1 MACMAWYIYIYHMPH
16 AHDNVNMYGKP
27 CGKTICHIPY
37 CNLFINVN
45 LLEAYKLILKTNI
58 PMKSKSL

>member
-27 CGKTICHIPY
+27 CGKTIYHIPRW
-37 CNLFINVN
+37 NLFINVN
-45 LLEAYKLILKTNI
+45 LLRVHKLIPKMKIQT
-58 PMKSKSL
+58 KSKSL